1 MRRTATTPTADET
14 SVARPVPGGR
24 FRSWT
29 STFPRRLTLAAVVLV
44 AVFVIAGEHQQSIA
58 ITVMIYAM
66 CAMALTVLMGWAGQP
81 SIMSAGLLIAGGY
94 CAALL
99 GTWAELPFL
108 LVLVLVLVAGFVFGL
123 LAALPARRLGGIYLL
138 LSTLAIFYLITNVGN
153 YVQTVEKAYAGFTL
167 PYASIF
173 GFDLDSPSRWFPV
186 CAVVL
191 FCVYEYFRYLRS
203 TRIGRAWILLKE
215 HPDAARVAGIRVQ
228 AYIGTAFATTT
239 AFHFVAGAL
248 LAYFIG
254 SASYDSVT
262 LLDSVNF
269 IVMIVLGTIGSL
281 PGAIIGAVIIS
292 AVPPLINTFFGSGNA
307 SGFVSDNLLAIEL
320 IVFALIGIVVL
331 LDGPRRLVAALR
343 RRRRAERTAVRRKAA
358 PAEPGADP
366 ALLAVRDVSV
376 TYAAGERAVLD
387 VSMELAAGSATAVIG
402 RNGAGKSSLLFAIVG
417 FPPGSGGRITSGSVV
432 WTPPSSSAPTD
443 LTSLSI
449 TERCARGVVFVPA
462 EGKVFDELSVE
473 EHLRE
478 ALAPGQGRPVSAT
491 SMAEILDIFPALAG
505 RLRSSAGHL
514 SGGERQQL
522 ALAAAIAR
530 SAELVVIDEASLG
543 LSPVVISS
551 LAPVLRRVST
561 EFARGLVIAEQDPR
575 LAIAAA
581 DNVLLMD
588 SGRALHES
596 AADAQLMRR
605 IENVYLGR
613 LAAEP
618 TPPVSQH

>member
-1 MRRTATTPTADET
+1 MRRTATTPTEDDT
-14 SVARPVPGGR
+14 PIARPVPGGR

-29 STFPRRLTLAAVVLV
+29 STFPRRLALAAVVLA
-44 AVFVIAGEHQQSIA
+44 AVFLISGEHQQSIA
-58 ITVMIYAM
+58 ITVMVYAM
-66 CAMALTVLMGWAGQP
+66 CAVALTVLMGWAGQP
-81 SIMSAGLLIAGGY
+81 SIMSAGLLVAGGY

-99 GTWAELPFL
+99 GTWAGLPFL
-108 LVLVLVLVAGFVFGL
+108 LVLVLVLVAGFGFGL

-167 PYASIF
+167 PYASIL
-173 GFDLDSPSRWFPV
+173 GFELDSPSRWFPV
-186 CAVVL
+186 CAIVL
-191 FCVYEYFRYLRS
+191 FGVYEYFRYLRS

-239 AFHFVAGAL
+239 AFHFVAGAM

-269 IVMIVLGTIGSL
+269 IVMIVLGRIGSL
-281 PGAIIGAVIIS
+281 PGAIVGAVIIS

-331 LDGPRRLVAALR
+331 LDGPHRLVAAVR
-343 RRRRAERTAVRRKAA
+343 RRRRTERPVAGRA
-358 PAEPGADP
+358 PNHEDAADP
-366 ALLAVRDVSV
+366 AMLAVRDVSV

-387 VSMELAAGSATAVIG
+387 VSVQLAAGSATAVIC

-417 FPPGSGGRITSGSVV
+417 FPPGSGGRITSGTVT
-432 WTPPSSSAPTD
+432 WTPPSASTPVD

-449 TERCARGVVFVPA
+449 TERCALGVVFVPA
-462 EGKVFDELSVE
+462 EGKVFDELTVE

-478 ALAPGQGRPVSAT
+478 ALAPRPGRAASAT
-491 SMAEILDIFPALAG
+491 SIEELLEIFPALAG

-522 ALAAAIAR
+522 ALAAAIGR

-561 EFARGLVIAEQDPR
+561 EFARGLLIAEQDPR
-575 LAIAAA
+575 LAIAAT
-581 DNVLLMD
+581 DSVVLMD

-605 IENVYLGR
+605 IESVYLGR
-613 LAAEP
+613 LATEP
-618 TPPVSQH
+618 TPPVPRH

>member
-1 MRRTATTPTADET
+1 MIFLI
-14 SVARPVPGGR
+14 S
-24 FRSWT
+24 
-29 STFPRRLTLAAVVLV
+29 
-44 AVFVIAGEHQQSIA
+44 GEHQQSIA
-58 ITVMIYAM
+58 ITVMVYAM
-66 CAMALTVLMGWAGQP
+66 CAVALTVLMGWAGQP
-81 SIMSAGLLIAGGY
+81 SIMSAGLLVAGGY

-99 GTWAELPFL
+99 GTWAGLPFL
-108 LVLVLVLVAGFVFGL
+108 LVLVLVLVAGFGFGL

-167 PYASIF
+167 PYASIL
-173 GFDLDSPSRWFPV
+173 GFELDSPSRWFPV
-186 CAVVL
+186 CAIVL
-191 FCVYEYFRYLRS
+191 FGVYEYFRYLRT

-215 HPDAARVAGIRVQ
+215 HPDAARVAGVRVQ

-239 AFHFVAGAL
+239 AIHFVAGAM

-269 IVMIVLGTIGSL
+269 IVMIVLGRIGSL
-281 PGAIIGAVIIS
+281 PGAIVGAVIIS

-331 LDGPRRLVAALR
+331 LDGPHRLLAALR
-343 RRRRAERTAVRRKAA
+343 RRRREER
-358 PAEPGADP
+358 PAGGRVPSPEVTTDP
-366 ALLAVRDVSV
+366 AMLAVRDVSV
-376 TYAAGERAVLD
+376 TYAAGEQAVVD
-387 VSMELAAGSATAVIG
+387 VSMKLADGSATAVIG

-417 FPPGSGGRITSGSVV
+417 FPPGSGGRITSGTVT
-432 WTPPSSSAPTD
+432 WTPPSTSRPTD

-449 TERCARGVVFVPA
+449 TERCALGVVFVPA
-462 EGKVFDELSVE
+462 EGKVFDELTVE

-478 ALAPGQGRPVSAT
+478 ALAPRAGRTGSTT
-491 SMAEILDIFPALAG
+491 SIEDLLEIFPALAG

-561 EFARGLVIAEQDPR
+561 EFARGLLIAEQDPR
-575 LAIAAA
+575 LAIAAT
-581 DNVLLMD
+581 DSVVLMD
-588 SGRALHES
+588 GGRALHES

-605 IENVYLGR
+605 IESVYLGR
-613 LAAEP
+613 LADP
-618 TPPVSQH
+618 TPPVSRR